1 MPTIVHFDISAEE
14 PERARRFY
22 ETLFG
27 WKITPLPGPVPY
39 HLIETADSEG
49 SPGVGGGVSQ
59 RSEGEKGGITN
70 FIGVDSIESYI
81 AKVEEDELRAVDPE
95 LDSFWNLNESR
106 YTFQIV
112 GATPGLFITPGFSPD
127 SVPSNDSTSRVSFS
141 DPLVAPPGL

>member
-70 FIGVDSIESYI
+70 FIGVDSIERYV
-81 AKVEEDELRAVDPE
+81 AKVEEAGGSVIEHKWAVPGRGYLAVC
-95 LDSFWNLNESR
+95 LDTEGNRF
-106 YTFQIV
+106 
-112 GATPGLFITPGFSPD
+112 GLWEE
-127 SVPSNDSTSRVSFS
+127 NAAARR
-141 DPLVAPPGL
+141 